1 MEGERFPP
9 KRRLIWREAGAC
21 LIGFSKA
28 KISPYHDATHF
39 DYVYQTRLS
48 SALCRLLHQDVIH
61 TTMIELGLARI
72 IRLLK
77 GTPIQWRAI
86 HVAGTN
92 GKGSVCAYVSAML
105 HAGKIKCGRFTSPH
119 LIDRWDCI
127 TIDEE
132 PVHEDLFREVEGVV
146 KARDYNEGIK
156 ASEFELLTAT
166 AFEIFNR
173 EKIEIGVVEVGMGG
187 RHDATNVID
196 NPSVTVITKI
206 GLDHQSFLGR
216 TLEHIAYQKAGIMK
230 NGVPCIVDGS
240 NSPSVIEVL
249 RKSAKE
255 IGAASINLAPQ
266 DYELEEQVWS
276 IIPKDHFEEHQQMNI
291 YLAVGAVQQMLSRE
305 YTFLD
310 LRSLLP
316 SIQET
321 IWPGRLQRM
330 SIDSLVGR
338 EYAILLDGAHNT
350 QSAKVLGS
358 YVDRKLRKDEHPV
371 TWVVAMSKGKDVYE
385 VLSRFLRPKDIII
398 TVGFSPVDG
407 MPWVSSETVE
417 DILHEARRLNV
428 SDLSQKGPEGI
439 VDALRLATV
448 VAKGGPLVVAGSL
461 YLVSDVLRS
470 IKISE

>member
-1 MEGERFPP
+1 
-9 KRRLIWREAGAC
+9 
-21 LIGFSKA
+21 
-28 KISPYHDATHF
+28 
-39 DYVYQTRLS
+39 
-48 SALCRLLHQDVIH
+48 
-61 TTMIELGLARI
+61 MIELGLARI
-72 IRLLK
+72 MRLLK

-127 TIDEE
+127 TINER
-132 PVHEDLFREVEGVV
+132 PVHEDLFREVEGAV

-173 EKIEIGVVEVGMGG
+173 EKIEIGVIEVGMGG

-206 GLDHQSFLGR
+206 GLDHQSFLGS
-216 TLEHIAYQKAGIMK
+216 TLEHIAYQKAGIIK
-230 NGVPCIVDGS
+230 DGVPCIVDGS

-255 IGAASINLAPQ
+255 IGAASISLAPQ
-266 DYELEEQVWS
+266 DCELEEQVWS
-276 IIPKDHFEEHQQMNI
+276 IIPKEQFEEHQQMNI
-291 YLAVGAVQQMLSRE
+291 YLAVGAVQEMLSRE
-305 YTFLD
+305 YNSLD
-310 LRSLLP
+310 LRNLLP

-321 IWPGRLQRM
+321 IWPGRLQKL
-330 SIDSLVGR
+330 SIESLVGR
-338 EYAILLDGAHNT
+338 EYAILLDGAHNP
-350 QSAKVLGS
+350 QAAKVLGS
-358 YVDRKLRKDEHPV
+358 YVDRKLRKDKRPV
-371 TWVVAMSKGKDVYE
+371 TWVVAMSKGKDVQG
-385 VLSRFLRPKDIII
+385 VLSCFLRPKDNIIA
-398 TVGFSPVDG
+398 VDFSAVDG

-417 DILHEARRLNV
+417 DILDEARRLEV
-428 SDLSQKGPEGI
+428 SDLSQKKPGGI
-439 VDALRLATV
+439 IDALQLATV
-448 VAKGGPLVVAGSL
+448 VANGGPLVVAGSL

-470 IKISE
+470 IEISERLHE